1 MLKSGH
7 SIASDHKI
15 VNRLFY
21 TLLFLHLIPLFFGK
35 YFLTQDGPSHLY
47 NAFIFKDLLSN
58 PHSIFANYFDINKVP
73 NPNWLVT
80 VFYSFLMLFFPPFA
94 AEKIFLVLYVLFLP
108 LSFRFLIRQINPN
121 SPFITLLIFPLV
133 YNITLYLGFFNFC
146 FSIIIYFYAT
156 GYWLKYQ
163 GLFNIK
169 RFLVFLILVTFIY
182 FSHPVSFVILCMTIG
197 VFIVSELISDIRGAK
212 KALLSASKRISVF
225 ALCLIPS
232 LIFFAM
238 FFRGIGAGMVFTRRY
253 VKVYIVDQL
262 QNYGLYFMGK
272 TDLRICTVFAAIL
285 VFFFIYNLVT
295 RIKNKRFYRLDILYL
310 FFALFSILTF
320 FSPEEIAGGSVI
332 LIRLIL
338 YSNIIAIICISAYSY
353 PKNLKKYSTYLFFAF
368 AMFWLGFRSYYFLNV
383 QSELHEFM
391 SIENNIPEGK
401 TLLPFIIQKSNP
413 DGSPVD
419 TKRDIDINIF
429 QHAANYISLEKK
441 LICLANYEAEQSYF
455 PIKWK
460 AEKSPSGYFQENG
473 EMLKDSS
480 ISSYKAKVKAW
491 PDYILIWDESGHVA
505 ERKALIKEMVKNYVL
520 DQIQSNNKV
529 ALYRKTSKI

>member
-7 SIASDHKI
+7 FGLSNQKV

-21 TLLFLHLIPLFFGK
+21 SLLFLHLIPLFFGK

-47 NAFIFKDLLSN
+47 NAFVFKDLICH
-58 PHSIFANYFDINKVP
+58 PHSVFANYFEINKVP

-80 VFYSFLMLFFPPFA
+80 VFYSLFMMVFPAFV
-94 AEKIFLVLYVLFLP
+94 AEKIFLVIYVLFLP

-121 SPFITLLIFPLV
+121 SSFIALLIFPLI

-146 FSIIIYFYAT
+146 FSIILFFYAT

-163 GLFNIK
+163 GLISIK
-169 RFLVFLILVTFIY
+169 RFFVFLFLVTLTY
-182 FSHPVSFVILCMTIG
+182 FSHPVSFVILCMMIG
-197 VFIVSELISDIRGAK
+197 VFIVSEWVHDIRIRNN
-212 KALLSASKRISVF
+212 ASLFVSQRISIF
-225 ALCLIPS
+225 ILSLLPS
-232 LIFFAM
+232 IIFFVM
-238 FFRGIGAGMVFTRRY
+238 FFRGSGTETVFTRRY
-253 VKVYIVDQL
+253 VKVYIIDQL

-285 VFFFIYNLVT
+285 VFFFIYNLAI

-353 PKNLKKYSTYLFFAF
+353 PENLKKYSAYLFFAF
-368 AMFWLGFRSYYFLNV
+368 AIFWLGFRSYHFLDE
-383 QSELHEFM
+383 QSEFHEFM
-391 SIENNIPEGK
+391 SLENNIPKGK

-419 TKRDIDINIF
+419 TTRDIDINIF

-473 EMLKDSS
+473 EMISDSAVLKYSN
-480 ISSYKAKVKAW
+480 KVGNW
-491 PDYILIWDESGHVA
+491 PDYILIWDESRGINK
-505 ERKALIKEMVKNYVL
+505 RKSLLFELSKHYMLEKKSIH
-520 DQIQSNNKV
+520 NK
-529 ALYRKTSKI
+529 AWLYRKTAQI